1 MFKQRLLKKL
11 LLVVGFLS
19 VGLAAA
25 GILLP
30 ILPTTPFL
38 LLAAACFFR
47 SSDKLYQWLIT
58 HKWFGHYIESWRE
71 HKAIPRHGKIVILL
85 LLWASLTYSIFG
97 VISILAIRVLL
108 LLIGL
113 GVTLFVLSR
122 KTLAP
127 EMMSG
132 KSTVK

>member
-1 MFKQRLLKKL
+1 MVKQRLLKKL
-11 LLVVGFLS
+11 LLIIGFLS
-19 VGLAAA
+19 VGLAAV

-58 HKWFGHYIESWRE
+58 HKWFGHHIESWRK
-71 HKAIPRHGKIVILL
+71 HKAIPRGGKIVVLLLLWGSLTYSVFGVINILAIRILL
-85 LLWASLTYSIFG
+85 LL
-97 VISILAIRVLL
+97 V
-108 LLIGL
+108 GL

-127 EMMSG
+127 EMVSD
-132 KSTVK
+132 KNAVK

>member
-1 MFKQRLLKKL
+1 MQPLLKKL
-11 LLVVGFLS
+11 LLVIGVLS

-25 GILLP
+25 GIILP

-47 SSDKLYQWLIT
+47 SSDKLYQWLIK
-58 HKWFGHYIESWRE
+58 HKWFGHYIESWRQ
-71 HKAIPRHGKIVILL
+71 HKAIPRHGKVVILL
-85 LLWASLTYSIFG
+85 LLWSTLAYSIIS
-97 VISILAIRVLL
+97 VTSILVIRVLL

-113 GVTLFVLSR
+113 GVSLFVLSR

-132 KSTVK
+132 KNA